1 MGELLVVVLW
11 ALAGGVSL
19 GINRSLLGML
29 GQSIGP
35 AGASVVN
42 HIGGA
47 IFIFIVILLTSG
59 VSGLNSEVIFNAPL
73 FAYCGGIIGAL
84 FVAIASWVIPRAGV
98 MKATVLLVSGQMI
111 MGTVIDLI
119 LGRVHSI
126 PSALGGLSL
135 IIAGVV
141 FGEYRKMLRRRSKHP

>member
-1 MGELLVVVLW
+1 MAELLVVILW

-19 GINRSLLGML
+19 GINRSLLGTL
-29 GQSIGP
+29 GMSIGP

-47 IFIFIVILLTSG
+47 IFIFIVILCSSAGTTINLT
-59 VSGLNSEVIFNAPL
+59 LLKAAPI

-98 MKATVLLVSGQMI
+98 MKATILLVSGQML

-141 FGEYRKMLRRRSKHP
+141 FGEYRKMLRRRS

>member
-1 MGELLVVVLW
+1 MAELLVVIMW

-19 GINRSLLGML
+19 GINRSLLGLL
-29 GQSIGP
+29 GTSIGP

-47 IFIFIVILLTSG
+47 IFIFIVILLTNG
-59 VSGLNSEVIFNAPL
+59 GAHLNFALLKSAPT

-111 MGTVIDLI
+111 MGTTIDLI

-126 PSALGGLSL
+126 PSAIGGLAL

-141 FGEYRKMLRRRSKHP
+141 FGEYRKMLRRRS